1 MFVAYKSKNGNN
13 VTISPRIGSAH
24 EEPKYTQE
32 VQVKLLDGTSVDNNT
47 YNINAQCTKCRSW
60 PLSFNRQAEID
71 AKSTAQPMIYAVGD
85 DSFFQSDS
93 QEASIKEH
101 MVYGMFAMN
110 LEAAT
115 GEPGVPKNTASEVG
129 VTHSGDSGSGHV
141 GTVLH
146 ALIMGAC
153 FVILFPIGSLL
164 IQLPLRLAFWFHL
177 IWQGFTV
184 LGVLIGFALGV
195 SVSIKNQKHP
205 QLNSVHQGLGMAV
218 VLLVLIQPTLGFLH
232 HRSYKQSASPTL
244 FGKIHRAYLG
254 PAVILLGIINGAVG
268 LDFASNKEKLPAYFG
283 FVIFIAIITAL
294 AQWVAR
300 RRKMRSNAVNSVA
313 ASNFREG
320 RVYGDVPLQSYG
332 RTNGN
337 NMNPSQQSFAQAG
350 VAPPQYVNVMPKNQD
365 QRMF

>member
-1 MFVAYKSKNGNN
+1 
-13 VTISPRIGSAH
+13 
-24 EEPKYTQE
+24 
-32 VQVKLLDGTSVDNNT
+32 
-47 YNINAQCTKCRSW
+47 
-60 PLSFNRQAEID
+60 
-71 AKSTAQPMIYAVGD
+71 
-85 DSFFQSDS
+85 
-93 QEASIKEH
+93 
-101 MVYGMFAMN
+101 MVYGNFAMD
-110 LEAAT
+110 LKAAT
-115 GEPGVPKNTASEVG
+115 GEPGVPKNTASETG
-129 VTHSGDSGSGHV
+129 VAHAGDSENSNIA
-141 GTVLH
+141 TVLH

-164 IQLPLRLAFWFHL
+164 IRLPFRLAFWLHL
-177 IWQGFTV
+177 IWQSVTV

-205 QLNSVHQGLGMAV
+205 KLNSVHQGLGMAV

-232 HRSYKQSASPTL
+232 HRSYKQSASPTIL
-244 FGKIHRAYLG
+244 SKIHRAYLG

-300 RRKMRSNAVNSVA
+300 RKKMRSNAVNSVA

-320 RVYGDVPLQSYG
+320 AVYGDVPLQSYG

-337 NMNPSQQSFAQAG
+337 NINHSQQSFAQAG
-350 VAPPQYVNVMPKNQD
+350 VAPPQYVNVMPKNPD
-365 QRMF
+365 QRMS